1 MDAADLKFFE
11 AVARLG
17 NMSRAAA
24 ELHTVQSNVTARIRE
39 FEARLG
45 APLFVRHARG
55 VELAPAGR
63 RLLPHAR
70 RVLHML
76 AEAHRVARDDGTPE
90 GPLVIGALETTTALR
105 LAPALAR
112 FTAAYPA
119 VDLTVRT
126 GTTCELLA
134 QVLDNA
140 LEGAFVCGPVAD
152 PALEVETVF
161 REELAVFSA
170 PGLRSLDAL
179 VALGAGLRMI
189 VLRKGCSY
197 RQRLEDVLTRRG
209 VPAPRVLEFGTL
221 EAILACVAAGLG
233 ITLLPRSLVGAVARL
248 GQVALHPLPAGEG
261 QVETM
266 FIRRRDAYRSSAL
279 ASFLAMLPRQDDGSI
294 RDWGHE
300 KPHAPGA
307 DPLDTRGRVRGIRS

>member
-161 REELAVFSA
+161 VPCF
-170 PGLRSLDAL
+170 RSTTH
-179 VALGAGLRMI
+179 R
-189 VLRKGCSY
+189 
-197 RQRLEDVLTRRG
+197 
-209 VPAPRVLEFGTL
+209 
-221 EAILACVAAGLG
+221 
-233 ITLLPRSLVGAVARL
+233 
-248 GQVALHPLPAGEG
+248 
-261 QVETM
+261 
-266 FIRRRDAYRSSAL
+266 
-279 ASFLAMLPRQDDGSI
+279 
-294 RDWGHE
+294 
-300 KPHAPGA
+300 A
-307 DPLDTRGRVRGIRS
+307 DPSLSEDGYSPEPHLTPPNTSIAMKRDSITRATSFTVWIMHAMKSERPAKQ